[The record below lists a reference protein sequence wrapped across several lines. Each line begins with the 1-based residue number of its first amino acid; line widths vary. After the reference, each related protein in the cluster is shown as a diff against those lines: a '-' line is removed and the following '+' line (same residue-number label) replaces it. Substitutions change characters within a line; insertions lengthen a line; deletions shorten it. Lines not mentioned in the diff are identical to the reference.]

1 MIKALLRETA
11 GTAVVV
17 LGLSGENMA
26 RLMADEPIVVQL
38 ADLGL
43 PPMKI
48 LIMGGRTESD
58 IAATLTARFGAPRT
72 VVRRE
77 AEAPDAP

>member
-1 MIKALLRETA
+1 MIKAVLREPSGA
-11 GTAVVV
+11 PVIV

-26 RLMADEPIVVQL
+26 RLMANEPIIVQA

-48 LIMGGRTESD
+48 LVMGGRTEAEMT
-58 IAATLTARFGAPRT
+58 AALTSQFGSPRQT
-72 VVRRE
+72 IQE
-77 AEAPDAP
+77 ENEEG

>member
-1 MIKALLRETA
+1 MIKALLRDTI
-11 GTAVVV
+11 GQAVVV

-38 ADLGL
+38 AELGL

-48 LIMGGRTESD
+48 LLMGGRTEET
-58 IAATLTARFGAPRT
+58 IAAQLTEKFGPPRKHI
-72 VVRRE
+72 RE
-77 AEAPDAP
+77 EPER